1 MRLVHRLEPQMQIAT
16 PKKPP
21 LPLSLKVAIGL
32 FAVHLF
38 LYAEGIF
45 ESYSSGHALHLM
57 WFGHLII
64 AGYAASMIPRPEKVS
79 LLGVV
84 AYCVI
89 IAANM
94 LRVEYIADA
103 ESDALLSAMS
113 RTIVTTAPL
122 LLAAVA
128 VLISRKYYFSAAAS
142 TENTAQTS
150 V

>member
-1 MRLVHRLEPQMQIAT
+1 MQIDAV
-16 PKKPP
+16 KKPP

-38 LYAEGIF
+38 LYAEGMF
-45 ESYSSGHALHLM
+45 ESYSSGRALHLM

-64 AGYAASMIPRPEKVS
+64 AGYIASMIPRQRKGS
-79 LLGVV
+79 LFAVV
-84 AYCVI
+84 IYCVVI
-89 IAANM
+89 TANM

-103 ESDALLSAMS
+103 ESEAVFSAMF
-113 RTIVTTAPL
+113 RTIVVCAPL

-128 VLISRKYYFSAAAS
+128 VLIGRKYYVSAAPS
-142 TENTAQTS
+142 TEDTVRTS